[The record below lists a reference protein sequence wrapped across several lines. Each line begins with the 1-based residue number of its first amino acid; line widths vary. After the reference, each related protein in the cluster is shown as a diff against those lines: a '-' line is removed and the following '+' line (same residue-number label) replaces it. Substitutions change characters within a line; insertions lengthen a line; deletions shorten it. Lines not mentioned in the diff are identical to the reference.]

1 MMRSK
6 GLGLMVMGILM
17 ILFVSF
23 GVSWAAPP
31 TRLYVVV
38 GQDGSLYKMTCD
50 GGVCSSWQAITG
62 YFASDPSV
70 IWDPALGRYVLL
82 GIGLDG
88 SIWSSTFNVMGV
100 FQNDWVQ
107 LPGATSFQVGSSGG
121 PNVIAWA
128 RINADG
134 TVASCLNCNA
144 SGTSLLLTG
153 RYQVDFT
160 LGDITGV
167 PRSATI
173 DDLGADVSDGIISVA
188 DRFGV
193 ASAVFVHT
201 TNNAGVDTN
210 LPFTLVLYNY

>member
-1 MMRSK
+1 MRLK
-6 GLGLMVMGILM
+6 GLGLIVIGVLM

-38 GQDGSLYKMTCD
+38 GQDHSLYKMTCD
-50 GGVCSSWQAITG
+50 GAVCSSWGAITG
-62 YFASDPSV
+62 YFASDPTL

-82 GIGLDG
+82 GVGLDG
-88 SIWSSTFNVMGV
+88 SIWTSTFNVMGV
-100 FQNDWVQ
+100 FQNDWVK
-107 LPGATSFQVGSSGG
+107 LPGATSFQVASSGG

-134 TVASCLNCNA
+134 TVATCLNCNPA
-144 SGTSLLLTG
+144 GAIHFNPG
-153 RYQVDFT
+153 RYQVDFA
-160 LGDITGV
+160 LGSIVGV

-173 DDLGADVSDGIISVA
+173 DDLSTGVADGIISVA
-188 DRFGV
+188 DRSGV
-193 ASAVFVHT
+193 TSAVFVHT
-201 TNNAGVDTN
+201 TDNAGTDTD

>member
-1 MMRSK
+1 MRSK
-6 GLGLMVMGILM
+6 GLGLIVVGVLM

-38 GQDGSLYKMTCD
+38 GQDHSLYKMTCD
-50 GGVCSSWQAITG
+50 GAVCSSWGAITG
-62 YFASDPSV
+62 YFASDPTV

-82 GIGLDG
+82 GVGLDG
-88 SIWSSTFNVMGV
+88 SIWTSTFNVMGV
-100 FQNDWVQ
+100 FQNDWVK
-107 LPGATSFQVGSSGG
+107 LPGATSFQVASSGG

-144 SGTSLLLTG
+144 AGTSRIITG
-153 RYQVDFT
+153 AYQVDFT
-160 LGDITGV
+160 MASIVGV

-173 DDLGADVSDGIISVA
+173 DDLATGTEMGQIGVA
-188 DRFGV
+188 DRSGTSTAVYVETANSAGV
-193 ASAVFVHT
+193 AEDHSFV
-201 TNNAGVDTN
+201 
-210 LPFTLVLYNY
+210 LVLYNY